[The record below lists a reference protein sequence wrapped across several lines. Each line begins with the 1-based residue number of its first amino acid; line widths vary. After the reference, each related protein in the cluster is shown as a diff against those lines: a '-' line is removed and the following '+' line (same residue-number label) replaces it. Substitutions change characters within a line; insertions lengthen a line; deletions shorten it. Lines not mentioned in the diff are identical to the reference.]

1 MEAEL
6 LYRNCRIEAESQID
20 PETRTVE
27 LSFSSETPVERS
39 FGSEVLDH
47 EPDSVDLQRINNA
60 APLLL
65 EHDRS
70 QQIGVVERAWIDED
84 EKKGRAIVRFSRSAL
99 ADEIFTDVREGIR
112 SLVSVG
118 YQVGHFIREEAT
130 EGLETLRAT
139 NWMPLEISMVSIPAD
154 MNVGVG
160 RAYLESNSTPQ
171 PKDKLME
178 KPVEETAREEQPLE
192 RIQEPT
198 PEVRIEV
205 RPDKTASEI
214 ASLGD
219 RFGAEA
225 EAVRYISEG
234 KSLDDFK
241 TFLMERQASQPLE
254 SAQGDE
260 EIGMSNNERGQYSL
274 SRAILAAA
282 DNRLDGIELEAH
294 RELEKRFGKP
304 AQGFYAPN
312 DVLKRDLTATAGDT
326 GDKLV
331 ATVKP
336 EMIEALKAQPIVA
349 QLGARLLTGLSSNV
363 TIPKAGTQTAYWT
376 DETDSGSALS
386 ESTMTIGSISLSP
399 KRVAAYSELSKQLLA
414 QSSFDVESMV
424 RDDLVYQLNLAFD
437 AVAIDG
443 GGTNQPSG
451 VLDASGLHGQ
461 TGGQNW
467 QNVIDAEADVM
478 STHALAGSLAYV
490 TTPAVMATLKGTEKA
505 SNTAQFVWQDN
516 RINGYP
522 AVATTQM
529 TADHTVFGDWSQVVL
544 AEFGSGVDI
553 VADPYSLALTGMIRV
568 HAARLVDVGV
578 RHGAAFCKITA

>member
-568 HAARLVDVGV
+568 HAAR
-578 RHGAAFCKITA
+578 